1 MKAILVIEMPDSY
14 ADRYNINEMYV
25 WDMVIQD
32 KNGYQMFDLTTD
44 KPNHLKPMPKEED
57 IYEVG
62 MDEEDTNAKRQ
73 WNKGWN
79 ACLEEIERLNE
90 IVISDRCC

>member
-1 MKAILVIEMPDSY
+1 MKAILVIDVPTESLENVI
-14 ADRYNINEMYV
+14 ASVNICEQREGYNIILKRMGK
-25 WDMVIQD
+25 MC
-32 KNGYQMFDLTTD
+32 
-44 KPNHLKPMPKEED
+44 LKPMPKEED

-79 ACLEEIERLNE
+79 ACLEEIMGETE
-90 IVISDRCC
+90 

>member
-1 MKAILVIEMPDSY
+1 MKAILVIDMPDEYRAEDVLVDYCLHTKGEYKTIRKS
-14 ADRYNINEMYV
+14 
-25 WDMVIQD
+25 
-32 KNGYQMFDLTTD
+32 G
-44 KPNHLKPMPKEED
+44 NHPLKPMPKEED

-79 ACLEEIERLNE
+79 ACLEEIEK
-90 IVISDRCC
+90 

>member
-25 WDMVIQD
+25 WDLVVQD

-44 KPNHLKPMPKEED
+44 KPNHLKPMPEPRSENYVSD
-57 IYEVG
+57 F
-62 MDEEDTNAKRQ
+62 Q
-73 WNKGWN
+73 WLYKAEARGWN
-79 ACLEEIERLNE
+79 ECLKEIENG
-90 IVISDRCC
+90 